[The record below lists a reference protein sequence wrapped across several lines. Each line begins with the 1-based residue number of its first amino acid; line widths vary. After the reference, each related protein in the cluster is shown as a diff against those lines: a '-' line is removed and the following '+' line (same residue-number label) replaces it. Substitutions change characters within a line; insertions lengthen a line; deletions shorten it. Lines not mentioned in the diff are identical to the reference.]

1 MKNKT
6 IEDQNLSSI
15 AKEYFSNDFS
25 ELKPE
30 TLNNLKNKVK
40 NNKPNRIKNL
50 WLKLTCSATV
60 LCCLIALC
68 IIIPLTLRPEPLYTY
83 TDLTQ
88 RELTLEY
95 CQEYINDNFSK
106 YTFIFDECDFSV
118 SYGQYAKNELYILGL
133 RGTKNNIPFTY
144 LEFTLIINQNIDY
157 PEKED
162 YIVGAEIIE
171 NTEYVLYKKVMD
183 GFQNQIIYA
192 LFDYDDYDLYLQLN
206 INDEELLN
214 KFL

>member
-1 MKNKT
+1 MKKET
-6 IEDQNLSSI
+6 IEDKKLNKL
-15 AKEYFSNDFS
+15 AKEYFSEDFS
-25 ELKPE
+25 EMDPKVF
-30 TLNNLKNKVK
+30 NNLKNEVK
-40 NNKPNRIKNL
+40 TNKPKKKQF
-50 WLKLTCSATV
+50 WFKLTCGATA

-68 IIIPLTLRPEPLYTY
+68 IVLPLTIKPEPLYTY
-83 TDLTQ
+83 TDLTHH
-88 RELTLEY
+88 ELSLDF

-106 YTFIFDECDFSV
+106 YAFIFDECNFSV
-118 SYGQYAKNELYILGL
+118 SYGQYAKDELYILGL

-144 LEFTLIINQNIDY
+144 LEFTLIINQGINY

-171 NTEYVLYKKVMD
+171 NAEYLLYKKVMD

-192 LFDYDDYDLYLQLN
+192 LFDYDGYDLYLKLN
-206 INDEELLN
+206 INDEDLLN